1 MQHRKP
7 NFYGEPLETLKRP
20 VEFKSPNLSGGWG
33 RSDCAKDNLFADHV
47 FTPNV
52 CTDIIGLSSIVSLP
66 PTPMA
71 FEFRE
76 VQNVIADLNPKKTLG
91 IDGISKKIELLLEAV
106 KILLFIFN
114 AMMRLDYF
122 PYYWKMIPK
131 PDKDLTKKP
140 RVQVGMDRY
149 ITVVKRGRSP
159 KSSKVSS
166 VPKISR
172 DKDADSINSHN
183 RFSLLKDKNDEV
195 TVTTKSSKPPQYIW
209 GKNSNAL
216 VKKLISAIGEGTFY
230 VIPIKRGNID
240 ETKIQVNTETDYRK
254 ITAELDKDKKDYY
267 TYQLKSAKGM
277 QIVLKGID
285 SCVDP

>member
-1 MQHRKP
+1 
-7 NFYGEPLETLKRP
+7 
-20 VEFKSPNLSGGWG
+20 
-33 RSDCAKDNLFADHV
+33 
-47 FTPNV
+47 
-52 CTDIIGLSSIVSLP
+52 
-66 PTPMA
+66 
-71 FEFRE
+71 
-76 VQNVIADLNPKKTLG
+76 
-91 IDGISKKIELLLEAV
+91 
-106 KILLFIFN
+106 
-114 AMMRLDYF
+114 
-122 PYYWKMIPK
+122 
-131 PDKDLTKKP
+131 
-140 RVQVGMDRY
+140 MDRY

-195 TVTTKSSKPPQYIW
+195 TP
-209 GKNSNAL
+209 L
-216 VKKLISAIGEGTFY
+216 VKALFY

-285 SCVDP
+285 SCVDPLEPMFRVELEPNDTKLKNEIHPIYDLKFLLHRKITVEEPHKRTGPVQCHNWLPVYSVVKLSMKPKPKPVSDQARNVLPALSLIPKWPKQPQNRYRMLMLLRIILK